1 MKVVEYNK
9 KYDLGIMK
17 LLIELQE
24 YIITVD
30 KDDLELITD
39 DYREKY
45 FRRILRDV
53 RNNHGALYLAVKG
66 EQVLGLVAGVIIDYD
81 RKDHFNFTCPRKGK
95 IIEVLITNDVS
106 YKNIGKNLILDIEQY
121 FIDEDCEYMDIEV
134 TYNEKMLDFYSKLGF
149 SSRSVNMC
157 RRLD

>member
-1 MKVVEYNK
+1 MKVIEYDK

-17 LLIELQE
+17 LLTELQE
-24 YIITVD
+24 YIVTVD
-30 KDDLELITD
+30 KEDVALVTD
-39 DYREKY
+39 DYRNKY
-45 FRRILRDV
+45 FERILRDV
-53 RNNHGALYLAVKG
+53 KNNHGALYLAVKG
-66 EQVLGLVAGVIIDYD
+66 DKVLGLVAGVIIDYN
-81 RKDHFNFTCPRKGK
+81 RKDHYNLICPRKGK

-121 FIDEDCEYMDIEV
+121 FIDSECEYMDVEV

-157 RRLD
+157 RRLG